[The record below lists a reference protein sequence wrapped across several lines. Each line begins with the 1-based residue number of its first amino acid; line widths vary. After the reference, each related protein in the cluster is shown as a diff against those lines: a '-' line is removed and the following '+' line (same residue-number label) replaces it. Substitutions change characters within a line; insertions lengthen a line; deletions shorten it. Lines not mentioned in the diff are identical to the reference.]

1 MWSVIRENKAFVRRE
16 EKKKGGEDDEKREG
30 RLCRER
36 K

>member
-16 EKKKGGEDDEKREG
+16 EKKKGEDDEKREG

>member
-16 EKKKGGEDDEKREG
+16 EKKKRGEDDEKREG